1 MERLR
6 QELNQDGYWPVKL
19 RYTTNSYRGQA
30 PATVAAG
37 GFSNTN
43 VGDQWDTSPYE
54 TDDPV
59 TGISIG
65 AYIKNMGVLIR
76 YLIKNQQE

>member
-1 MERLR
+1 MN
-6 QELNQDGYWPVKL
+6 QEGYWPVKL
-19 RYTTNSYRGQA
+19 HYTTNSYRGGS

-37 GFSNTN
+37 NFSNTN

-59 TGISIG
+59 TGVSTG
-65 AYIKNMGVLIR
+65 AYIKNMGVLIK
-76 YLIKNQQE
+76 YLVKNQQE